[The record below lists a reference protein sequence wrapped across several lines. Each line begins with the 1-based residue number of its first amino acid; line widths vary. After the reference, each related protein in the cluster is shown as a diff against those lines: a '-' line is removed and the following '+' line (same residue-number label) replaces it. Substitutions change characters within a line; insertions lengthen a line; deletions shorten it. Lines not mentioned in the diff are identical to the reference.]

1 MRNRVA
7 WLSQRAAAFENGVEL
22 LPVAIVLIGAA
33 GDLLHANLRA
43 RTLLA
48 ARDGLRSE
56 GGRLFV
62 MDRAAHTRYESALA
76 CVREGRPELAAPF
89 RVPRPS
95 MLRPFQMFASPSRDT
110 LGPGSSAA
118 LVWIHDPEDTPVPSH
133 GALQELFGLT
143 PAESR
148 MAASIASGSTV
159 SAYAAEA
166 GVTEETARFRLKQVL
181 AKTGVHRQADL
192 VRIVLSSLPALF

>member
-1 MRNRVA
+1 M
-7 WLSQRAAAFENGVEL
+7 S
-22 LPVAIVLIGAA
+22 
-33 GDLLHANLRA
+33 
-43 RTLLA
+43 
-48 ARDGLRSE
+48 
-56 GGRLFV
+56 
-62 MDRAAHTRYESALA
+62 
-76 CVREGRPELAAPF
+76 
-89 RVPRPS
+89 
-95 MLRPFQMFASPSRDT
+95 ASPSRAT
-110 LGPGSSAA
+110 PGPAASAA
-118 LVWIHDPEDTPVPSH
+118 LVRIQHREDTPVPSH